1 VIRNQRPG
9 VYSRYDAASSYT
21 APMSL
26 RYAAVV
32 AKATGG
38 ETDRLYSFAS
48 LAEALEI
55 FPYSADETYV
65 MSDLI
70 GLLFES
76 GVSRVLAVAV
86 GNGYETA
93 LETLSAAENVGAVI
107 CDAHEQEDLTKL
119 RSYVLKSFEERRECI
134 AFCGIGDAA
143 AAAAAAEALNCERMV
158 IASPNVSLRRNGR
171 RSAVFATAAL
181 AGRILA
187 TGDAAYNFNG
197 EAFTQLNE
205 PEILQENIIQQLL
218 ESGVTVFESVGG
230 EVECIRALTTR
241 TKTNGV
247 PERSLSGIN
256 TVLIIDD
263 IMQFVRQTLRIQ
275 LRGGRVSGSPLE
287 SIRSQVVVAL
297 SQKQQEGL
305 IESFAPPRCRAD
317 LTDPGVCIVEMSFTV
332 AHVISQI
339 HVTAHIQ
346 V

>member
-1 VIRNQRPG
+1 MTRNQRPG
-9 VYSRYDAASSYT
+9 VYSRYDATSSYT

-26 RYAAVV
+26 KYAAVV

-38 ETDRLYSFAS
+38 EADALYSFGS
-48 LAEALEI
+48 MAEASEI
-55 FPYSADETYV
+55 FPYDADGIY
-65 MSDLI
+65 MRDLI

-76 GVSRVLAVAV
+76 GISRVLAVPV
-86 GNGYETA
+86 GDGYETA
-93 LETLSAAENVGAVI
+93 FETLSTAENVGAVI
-107 CDAHEQEDLTKL
+107 CDADGQEDLTKL
-119 RSYVLKSFEERRECI
+119 KEYVIKSFEERRECI
-134 AFCGIGDAA
+134 AFCGLDD
-143 AAAAAAEALNCERMV
+143 AAAAEAAQALNCERVVMTCPV
-158 IASPNVSLRRNGR
+158 VALKKNGR
-171 RSAVFATAAL
+171 RSAVFAAAAV
-181 AGRILA
+181 AGKALA

-197 EAFTQLNE
+197 EAFPLLTE
-205 PEILQENIIQQLL
+205 PEALPENTIQHLL

-247 PERSLSGIN
+247 PERSMTGIN
-256 TVLIIDD
+256 TILIIDD
-263 IMQFVRQTLRIQ
+263 VMQFVRATLRIQ

-305 IESFAPPRCRAD
+305 LESFAPPRCRPG
-317 LTDPGVCIVEMSFTV
+317 LTDPSVCIVEMSFTV